1 MSAIQRRVERL
12 ESATGADGYSH
23 EKALQELNRR
33 DEEHRAFCASATEAE
48 SIAKLHAI
56 DADEAESVAEL
67 ADPSP
72 PPPEGTAARFFFD
85 VRHSYSPEREREF
98 WDQHERAT
106 VVAALAGRIGVTIP
120 PKPTPSHG
128 EALWPANWAKDVI
141 REARGHLGEGAPVAD
156 AIENVLRK
164 CLQGGAFAVGAR

>member
-1 MSAIQRRVERL
+1 MGAIQRRVERL
-12 ESATGADGYSH
+12 EAAAASYGYSH
-23 EKALQELNRR
+23 EEALRELNRR
-33 DEEHRAFCASATEAE
+33 DEERRAFCSTATEAE
-48 SIAKLHAI
+48 LIAKLHAI

-106 VVAALAGRIGVTIP
+106 VVVALAGRIGVTIP
-120 PKPTPSHG
+120 PKPTPSHS
-128 EALWPANWAKDVI
+128 EALWPANWATDVI
-141 REARGHLGEGAPVAD
+141 REARGHLAEGVSVAD
-156 AIENVLRK
+156 AIEKVTRK
-164 CLQGGAFAVGAR
+164 SLQGDPSAVGAR